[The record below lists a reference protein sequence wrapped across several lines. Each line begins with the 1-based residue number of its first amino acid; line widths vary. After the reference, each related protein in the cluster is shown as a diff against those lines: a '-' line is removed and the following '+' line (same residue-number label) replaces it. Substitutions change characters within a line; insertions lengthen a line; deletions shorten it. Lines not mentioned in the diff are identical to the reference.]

1 MQRSDKTRTPPPKY
15 RVNRQRHWSL
25 ALACAIIVAFAQG
38 CWGGGPPPAPT
49 TATSVAS
56 ATAARPSAAPTTS
69 AATATRL
76 TSSPTRPES
85 TRTTATAIAPI
96 VPTVT
101 PTEPRLGLD
110 PPGTPV
116 RVGSPTA
123 TIQPTMFVSSREATI
138 GQVQGTG
145 QRSPLLG
152 QTVRIKGIVTA
163 DFQEATAQGFYVQ
176 EQTASQNDASNGIF
190 VFQGERPTPDVKVG
204 DEVMVVGAVAEP
216 NDRTQLNIDRAASS
230 VIVNSS
236 GNALPP
242 PIELRPPPLDAD
254 ARAYLERYEGMLVS
268 VPRAIAVG
276 PTNSFGEFIVV
287 RADTGATRLF
297 QNDPKGAGWRIGVN
311 DDGGGGRYEVAV
323 GDQVD
328 GLVGP
333 LDYSF
338 GQFKIEQL
346 PEQKLVI
353 TAATRPV
360 PSVAPAAA
368 GEFTVA
374 SFNLENFFDPIDTP
388 GKADPCDRDIT
399 GKPCAERVTA
409 ADYALKLTKAGQA
422 IRDLLG
428 APTIVA
434 VQEVENLQVL
444 SALATSPELAPF
456 GYGVVLLDGL
466 DPRGINVGL
475 LYRRDRVTVTDTV
488 QRNACTNA
496 NLGFGGGEARCSTK
510 GDGVLDGYL
519 VATRPPLVVSLTVHD
534 ESGGGEQPL
543 TVIVNH
549 WKSKSGTDPA
559 GQEFVSRRVAEA
571 QLVAGIV
578 NNLLAADPNAA
589 IVVVGDLNDFVDAPP
604 LRALT
609 DTTPLRDLATIN
621 PAAAHYS
628 YVYNGLSQI
637 LDHILAT
644 PNLRAALRS
653 FAYAHLD
660 ADYPDGLAGQPTP
673 YRVSDHDP
681 PVGRFRLGP

>member
-1 MQRSDKTRTPPPKY
+1 MHGSDETRTPPPKN
-15 RVNRQRHWSL
+15 RNNRQRQWSL
-25 ALACAIIVAFAQG
+25 ALACAIIIAFAQA
-38 CWGGGPPPAPT
+38 CWGGGPPPPSA
-49 TATSVAS
+49 TATRTIS
-56 ATAARPSAAPTTS
+56 ATAARPSVAPTTS

-76 TSSPTRPES
+76 IATSTRPES
-85 TRTTATAIAPI
+85 TRTVANTPI

-123 TIQPTMFVSSREATI
+123 TVQPTMIVSSREATI

-152 QTVRIKGIVTA
+152 QTVRIRGIVTA
-163 DFQEATAQGFYVQ
+163 DFQAAAAQGFYVQ
-176 EQTASQNDASNGIF
+176 EQTPSQAEASNGIF

-297 QNDPKGAGWRIGVN
+297 QSDPKGAGWRIGVN
-311 DDGGGGRYEVAV
+311 DAGGGGSYEVAV

-328 GLVGP
+328 GLIGP

-338 GQFKIEQL
+338 GQFTIAQL

-353 TAATRPV
+353 TAATRPL
-360 PSVAPAAA
+360 PSVAPATA
-368 GEFTVA
+368 GEFTIA

-399 GKPCAERVTA
+399 GKPCAERLTA

-422 IRDLLG
+422 IRDVLG
-428 APTIVA
+428 APTLVA

-475 LYRRDRVTVTDTV
+475 LYRRDRITVTDSV
-488 QRNACTNA
+488 QRNACTTA
-496 NLGFGGGEARCSTK
+496 DLGFGGGEARCSTR

-519 VATRPPLVVSLTVHD
+519 VATRPPLVVSLTVRD
-534 ESGGGEQPL
+534 ESGGIAQPL
-543 TVIVNH
+543 TLIINH
-549 WKSKSGTDPA
+549 WKSKGGTDPA

-578 NNLLAADPNAA
+578 NDLLAADPNAA
-589 IVVVGDLNDFVDAPP
+589 IMVVGDLNDFVASPP

-609 DTTPLRDLATIN
+609 DPTPLRDLATLN
-621 PAAAHYS
+621 PAAGHYS

-660 ADYPDGLAGQPTP
+660 ADYPAGLAGQPTP

-681 PVGRFRLGP
+681 PVARFRLGP

>member
-1 MQRSDKTRTPPPKY
+1 M
-15 RVNRQRHWSL
+15 NRQRHWSL

-38 CWGGGPPPAPT
+38 CWGGGPPPPPA
-49 TATSVAS
+49 TATHLSS

-76 TSSPTRPES
+76 TSSPTRPAP
-85 TRTTATAIAPI
+85 TRATATAPA

-123 TIQPTMFVSSREATI
+123 TIQPTAIVSSREATI

-152 QTVRIKGIVTA
+152 QTVRIRGIVTA
-163 DFQEATAQGFYVQ
+163 DFQATAAQGFYVQ
-176 EQTASQNDASNGIF
+176 EQTPSQNEASNGIF
-190 VFQGERPTPDVKVG
+190 VFQGARPTPDVKVG
-204 DEVMVVGAVAEP
+204 DEVMVVGAVAER
-216 NDRTQLNIDRAASS
+216 NDRTQLDIDRAASA
-230 VIVNSS
+230 VLVNSS
-236 GNALPP
+236 GNALPL
-242 PIELRPPPLDAD
+242 PIELRPPALDAD

-276 PTNSFGEFIVV
+276 PTNTFGEFIVV

-297 QNDPKGAGWRIGVN
+297 QSDPKGAGWRIGVN
-311 DDGGGGRYEVAV
+311 DDGGGRYEVAV

-333 LDYSF
+333 LDYRF
-338 GQFKIEQL
+338 GQFTIAQL

-353 TAATRPV
+353 TAADRPL
-360 PSVAPAAA
+360 PSGAPAAA
-368 GEFTVA
+368 GEFTIA
-374 SFNLENFFDPIDTP
+374 SFNLENFFDPLDTP
-388 GKADPCDRDIT
+388 GKADPCDHDLT
-399 GKPCAERVTA
+399 GKPCQERVTA

-422 IRDLLG
+422 IRDILG
-428 APTIVA
+428 APTLVA
-434 VQEVENLQVL
+434 VQEVENIQVL

-456 GYGVVLLDGL
+456 GYGVILLDGL

-475 LYRRDRVTVTDTV
+475 LYRRDRVTVTGAV
-488 QRNACTNA
+488 QRNACTTA
-496 NLGFGGGEARCSTK
+496 DLGFGGGEARCSSK

-519 VATRPPLVVSLTVHD
+519 VATRPPLVISMVVRD
-534 ESGGGEQPL
+534 ESGGVEQPL
-543 TVIVNH
+543 TLIVNH
-549 WKSKSGTDPA
+549 WKSKGGTDPA

-578 NNLLAADPNAA
+578 NDLLAADPNAA
-589 IVVVGDLNDFVDAPP
+589 IMVVGDLNDFVDSPP

-609 DTTPLRDLATIN
+609 DTTPLRDLATLN

-644 PNLRAALRS
+644 PNLRAALKS

-660 ADYPDGLAGQPTP
+660 ADYPAGLAGQPTP

>member
-1 MQRSDKTRTPPPKY
+1 MHRSDETRTPPPKN
-15 RVNRQRHWSL
+15 RGNRQRHWSL
-25 ALACAIIVAFAQG
+25 VLACALIIAFAQG
-38 CWGGGPPPAPT
+38 CWGGGPPPSPA
-49 TATSVAS
+49 TATPIAS

-69 AATATRL
+69 AATATRPP
-76 TSSPTRPES
+76 SSPTRPQS
-85 TRTTATAIAPI
+85 TRTVATAPIA
-96 VPTVT
+96 PTVT
-101 PTEPRLGLD
+101 PTEPRLGLN

-116 RVGSPTA
+116 RVSSPTA
-123 TIQPTMFVSSREATI
+123 TVQPTMIISSREATI

-163 DFQEATAQGFYVQ
+163 DFQAAAAQGFYVQ
-176 EQTASQNDASNGIF
+176 EQTPSQNNASNGIF
-190 VFQGERPTPDVKVG
+190 VFQGQRPTPDVKVG
-204 DEVMVVGAVAEP
+204 DEVTVVGAVAEAS
-216 NDRTQLNIDRAASS
+216 DRTQLDIDRAASS

-297 QNDPKGAGWRIGVN
+297 QNETRRAGWRIGVN
-311 DDGGGGRYEVAV
+311 DDGGGERYEVAV

-328 GLVGP
+328 GLIGP
-333 LDYSF
+333 LDYTF

-346 PEQKLVI
+346 PDQKLVI
-353 TAATRPV
+353 TAATRPI
-360 PSVAPAAA
+360 PSIAPAAA

-374 SFNLENFFDPIDTP
+374 SFNLENFFDPLDTP
-388 GKADPCDRDIT
+388 GKADPCDRDLT
-399 GKPCAERVTA
+399 GKPCQERVTA
-409 ADYALKLTKAGQA
+409 ADYALKVTKAGQA
-422 IRDLLG
+422 IRDVLG
-428 APTIVA
+428 APTLVA
-434 VQEVENLQVL
+434 VQEVENIQVL

-475 LYRRDRVTVTDTV
+475 LYRRDRVTVTDTT
-488 QRNACTNA
+488 QRNACTTTD
-496 NLGFGGGEARCSTK
+496 LGFGGGEARCSTRD
-510 GDGVLDGYL
+510 DGVLDGYL
-519 VATRPPLVVSLTVHD
+519 VATRPPLVVSLIVRD
-534 ESGGGEQPL
+534 ESGGVAQPL
-543 TVIVNH
+543 TLIVNH
-549 WKSKSGTDPA
+549 WKSKGGTDPA

-578 NNLLAADPNAA
+578 NDLLAADPNAA
-589 IVVVGDLNDFVDAPP
+589 IMVVGDLNDFVDSPP

-621 PAAAHYS
+621 PAAGHYS

-637 LDHILAT
+637 LDHILTT
-644 PNLRAALRS
+644 PNLRAALKG

-660 ADYPDGLAGQPTP
+660 ADYPADLAGQPTP

-681 PVGRFRLGP
+681 PVARFRLGQ